1 MKKTFLYILFLF
13 GAMTLFVQPVWAKA
27 LDYPKPN
34 EIMNQIM
41 SFLGMDKK
49 EAQNMGKSMS
59 VARMKQ
65 NAPQAS
71 LEFSPANPVN
81 GEKITAIA
89 QTTYFMNDP
98 NDLFYT
104 WYLKHKDCDRSSDLN
119 DKNKKCDSDGD
130 GDVDENDWKVE
141 ATRIIVNG
149 SFSWDKE
156 SYEKNSDKDGY
167 DVREVFGG
175 EDQRGKNS
183 HCYVHDVDSGND
195 SELKEC
201 KHLFPRVLGKSAEDT
216 GDGSFGI
223 EEERFWHTDPNNSD
237 TAGLGNVDEANVVGL
252 GVVSFSWVYLSGD
265 EVGLA
270 VEGVS
275 TTPTTYEDSS
285 YKTMW
290 AFSKNKC
297 ETEGSGGDD
306 GSVLTERETVSGP
319 DSDGYITVVKT
330 TRQTRTTYFT
340 AEGRKL
346 VEYKDIRKETT
357 KYTDITRETVA
368 PGGDTI
374 IESFESLSTF
384 EDGSPEAPDPN
395 MKLVDSGVTGE
406 VVGKYSNIYSSE
418 DESLNKCLKSNLVS
432 PAEGGQNEKMEVELS
447 YLPENPMNDES
458 GKNSADVT
466 IVSSVMNAKNE
477 NALKYVWEV
486 YTTKENNP
494 YPEKGWGSALLKK
507 DISEISQTVGTGIS
521 SLNFKMA
528 FDEKIKYVKVKLS
541 VTENASGEE
550 SKEGHAEVLIPVASV
565 SDRIHVF
572 PVKVSDDLKLSM
584 ENKERCKDGIDAAL
598 CPVVRNEIIGM
609 KIENNNLKNFQWM
622 IDGEPLNN
630 GDSECSSGECDKK
643 TGENTRIAYLPVL
656 NEKGERYTVSVTA
669 EDKDEKTVNISK
681 VFEVI
686 DPNVKIEP
694 VDQKICQPELLGS
707 YVDLNGKEWPDY
719 SESDFQ
725 SPSGSLVSLKPVFNN
740 SSIANYAWFID
751 STEINSGT
759 AGAFGASIADDGTLT
774 FAANKKIGENY
785 DVAIEA
791 LYTQDN
797 NTKKFLNKNYN
808 VQLNEFYEDMIDS
821 AINIKI
827 TESVENVQTG
837 NVKSGR
843 KILAG
848 LITGLPEYINFL
860 FRIALTIM
868 LILAGS
874 WIIMMLTQYPNA
886 YQSEDDKKT

>member
-1 MKKTFLYILFLF
+1 
-13 GAMTLFVQPVWAKA
+13 
-27 LDYPKPN
+27 
-34 EIMNQIM
+34 
-41 SFLGMDKK
+41 
-49 EAQNMGKSMS
+49 
-59 VARMKQ
+59 
-65 NAPQAS
+65 
-71 LEFSPANPVN
+71 
-81 GEKITAIA
+81 
-89 QTTYFMNDP
+89 
-98 NDLFYT
+98 
-104 WYLKHKDCDRSSDLN
+104 
-119 DKNKKCDSDGD
+119 
-130 GDVDENDWKVE
+130 
-141 ATRIIVNG
+141 
-149 SFSWDKE
+149 
-156 SYEKNSDKDGY
+156 
-167 DVREVFGG
+167 
-175 EDQRGKNS
+175 
-183 HCYVHDVDSGND
+183 
-195 SELKEC
+195 
-201 KHLFPRVLGKSAEDT
+201 
-216 GDGSFGI
+216 
-223 EEERFWHTDPNNSD
+223 
-237 TAGLGNVDEANVVGL
+237 
-252 GVVSFSWVYLSGD
+252 
-265 EVGLA
+265 
-270 VEGVS
+270 
-275 TTPTTYEDSS
+275 
-285 YKTMW
+285 
-290 AFSKNKC
+290 
-297 ETEGSGGDD
+297 
-306 GSVLTERETVSGP
+306 
-319 DSDGYITVVKT
+319 
-330 TRQTRTTYFT
+330 
-340 AEGRKL
+340 
-346 VEYKDIRKETT
+346 
-357 KYTDITRETVA
+357 
-368 PGGDTI
+368 
-374 IESFESLSTF
+374 
-384 EDGSPEAPDPN
+384 
-395 MKLVDSGVTGE
+395 
-406 VVGKYSNIYSSE
+406 
-418 DESLNKCLKSNLVS
+418 
-432 PAEGGQNEKMEVELS
+432 
-447 YLPENPMNDES
+447 
-458 GKNSADVT
+458 
-466 IVSSVMNAKNE
+466 
-477 NALKYVWEV
+477 
-486 YTTKENNP
+486 
-494 YPEKGWGSALLKK
+494 
-507 DISEISQTVGTGIS
+507 
-521 SLNFKMA
+521 
-528 FDEKIKYVKVKLS
+528 
-541 VTENASGEE
+541 
-550 SKEGHAEVLIPVASV
+550 
-565 SDRIHVF
+565 
-572 PVKVSDDLKLSM
+572 M